1 MTRAMLEA
9 RVLRGIDPMTG
20 TRIDGVKGGRHRAP
34 RAASRFTTPE
44 AFVAAETYVRSTPVY
59 RAARDAALYDP
70 DYQRGSFEVAVR
82 IDDALGRNL
91 LSQVE
96 GVVLT
101 GPRNGMN
108 SLGVINFDDG
118 TVIAQFRIAT
128 TGEPQLI
135 TMFPVGRRE

>member
-1 MTRAMLEA
+1 
-9 RVLRGIDPMTG
+9 MTG
-20 TRIDGVKGGRHRAP
+20 TRIDGEKGGRHRAP

-44 AFVAAETYVRSTPVY
+44 AFVAAETYVRGTLDY

-70 DYQRGSFEVAVR
+70 AYQRGSFEVAVR
-82 IDDALGRNL
+82 IEDALGRNL

-101 GPRNGMN
+101 GPRSGMN
-108 SLGVINFDDG
+108 PLGVMNFDG
-118 TVIAQFRIAT
+118 GIVVAQFRIAA

>member
-1 MTRAMLEA
+1 M
-9 RVLRGIDPMTG
+9 
-20 TRIDGVKGGRHRAP
+20 
-34 RAASRFTTPE
+34 
-44 AFVAAETYVRSTPVY
+44 RSTPVY
-59 RAARDAALYDP
+59 RAARDAASYDP

-118 TVIAQFRIAT
+118 IVIAQFRIAT
-128 TGEPQLI
+128 TGETQLI